1 MGFGMNKTASPS
13 PPRFYSS
20 ADIRRALTMPEA
32 IRAVREAFIQLST
45 GQARVPAR
53 TSLELPEFRT
63 TALVMPAYLPASK
76 RIGLKL
82 ISLCEDNPAKGL
94 PLAQAVTILMD
105 AETGTPLAVLDA
117 SYLTAVRT
125 GAASGAATD
134 ALAPKKARVAAVFGA
149 GVQGRTQLEAVAAVR
164 PLERALVFD
173 VDARAAAV
181 YAEEMGRKL
190 SLPVEP
196 ASSPRDLRQ
205 ADIVCT
211 ATTSAAPVF
220 SDADLKPGAHIN
232 AVGSYK
238 PHVRELPGETVI
250 RARVFVDHLA
260 SALEE
265 AGDLIAPLRAGLIA
279 KGHIR
284 AEIGAVLAGLSPGR
298 LSDDEITLFKSVGN
312 AVQDLAVAGLVAR

>member
-1 MGFGMNKTASPS
+1 LRHITAGEIE
-13 PPRFYSS
+13 RT
-20 ADIRRALTMPEA
+20 LTMPEA
-32 IRAVREAFIQLST
+32 IRAVKEAFIQLSS

-63 TALVMPAYLPASK
+63 TALVMPAYLPGTK
-76 RIGLKL
+76 RLGLKL

-134 ALAPKKARVAAVFGA
+134 ALARKDARVAPIFGA
-149 GVQGRTQLEAVAAVR
+149 GVQGRTQLEAVASVR
-164 PLERALVFD
+164 PLERALIFD
-173 VDARAAAV
+173 VDPRAAARL
-181 YAEEMGRKL
+181 AEEMGPKL
-190 SLPVEP
+190 SLRVEP
-196 ASSPRDLRQ
+196 APSPQALRE

-211 ATTSAAPVF
+211 ATTSAVPVF
-220 SDADLKPGAHIN
+220 ADADLKPGAHIN

-238 PHVRELPGETVI
+238 PHVRELPAETVR
-250 RARVFVDHLA
+250 RARVFVDHRP

-265 AGDLIAPLRAGLIA
+265 AGDLIIPLRAGLIDES
-279 KGHIR
+279 HIL
-284 AEIGAVLAGLSPGR
+284 AEIGAVLAGREPGR
-298 LSDDEITLFKSVGN
+298 ASEEEITVFKSVGN
-312 AVQDLAVAGLVAR
+312 AVQDLAVAVLIAG

>member
-1 MGFGMNKTASPS
+1 MRHITAAEIE
-13 PPRFYSS
+13 RT
-20 ADIRRALTMPEA
+20 LTMPEA
-32 IRAVREAFIQLST
+32 IRAVKEAFIQLSS

-63 TALVMPAYLPASK
+63 TALVMPAYLPGTK
-76 RIGLKL
+76 LLGLKL

-94 PLAQAVTILMD
+94 PLAQAVIILMD

-134 ALAPKKARVAAVFGA
+134 ALARKDARVAAIFGA
-149 GVQGRTQLEAVAAVR
+149 GVQGRTQLEAVASVR
-164 PLERALVFD
+164 PLEKALIFD
-173 VDARAAAV
+173 VDPRAAARF
-181 YAEEMGRKL
+181 AEEMGPKL
-190 SLPVEP
+190 SLRVEP
-196 ASSPRDLRQ
+196 APSPQALRE

-211 ATTSAAPVF
+211 ATTSAVPVF
-220 SDADLKPGAHIN
+220 ADADLKPGAHIN

-238 PHVRELPGETVI
+238 PHVRELPAETVA
-250 RARVFVDHLA
+250 RARIFVDHRS

-265 AGDLIAPLRAGLIA
+265 AGDLIIPLRAGLIDES
-279 KGHIR
+279 HIL
-284 AEIGAVLAGLSPGR
+284 AEIGAVLAGLAQGR

-312 AVQDLAVAGLVAR
+312 AVQDLAVAGLVAG